1 MASSRF
7 TNICVVVDGSD
18 ASNEAARV
26 AVDIARS
33 MKARLTAISVVDTE
47 TLRSL
52 LSSHILVDE
61 EREEFE
67 RELERSNQR
76 YLERVREMAHKSRQ
90 EVETVLLRGAFH
102 SAVLME
108 ARERKIDLLVLGYS
122 PTGSTKRDLMSHERE
137 LIMNAVDAP
146 VLLVKGPRES

>member
-18 ASNEAARV
+18 ASNEAVRV
-26 AVDIARS
+26 AVEMARS
-33 MKARLTAISVVDTE
+33 MKARLTAVSVVDTE

-67 RELERSNQR
+67 SELEVSSQR
-76 YLERVREMAHKSRQ
+76 YLDRARELAHKSRQ
-90 EVETVLLRGAFH
+90 EVETILLRGAFH
-102 SAVLME
+102 SAILME
-108 ARERKIDLLVLGYS
+108 ARERKVDLLVLGYS
-122 PTGSTKRDLMSHERE
+122 PMGATKRDLMSHERE
-137 LIMNAVDAP
+137 LIMNEIKAP
-146 VLLVKGPRES
+146 VLLVKEPKGP